1 VLPSLLA
8 ARRAVG
14 AAALAA
20 AGALAVTACSG
31 QIAAN
36 TPASNGIS
44 FVSGNGT
51 AAFYKAGS
59 RPAAPEVS
67 GTTLAGSKLSL
78 SSYRGRVV
86 VMNFWGSW
94 CAPCRAEAP
103 TLEVLS
109 EQYQAKGVQFLGV
122 DIRDSPASAQ
132 AFVQNL
138 RISYPSLND
147 PADEIALAFRGTVPP
162 AAIPSTL
169 VIDRTGHI
177 AGRVIGQTTYS
188 SLNRIL
194 TQVTAGT

>member
-8 ARRAVG
+8 TRRAVG

-20 AGALAVTACSG
+20 AGVLAVTACSG

-59 RPAAPEVS
+59 RPAAPDVS

-109 EQYQAKGVQFLGV
+109 EQYQAKGVQFIGV